1 MQRKIFPAIKI
12 HDTYYALTDYGESL
26 ALQHNLDFTDI
37 YSNSWGSSDDGETME
52 APGPLTRDALKEA
65 IEKVRVLVLTYFKS
79 PLHLYS
85 SSVRPKSSSRT
96 GLNGVKTEWL

>member
-1 MQRKIFPAIKI
+1 MLKTVTKVQFLFIHYAAYRKIFPAIKI
-12 HDTYYALTDYGESL
+12 HDSYYALTDYGESL

-65 IEKVRVLVLTYFKS
+65 VEKVRVLVFTSF
-79 PLHLYS
+79 
-85 SSVRPKSSSRT
+85 T
-96 GLNGVKTEWL
+96 DGLQWR